1 MAVELAV
8 CQRRRKVGPVLR
20 RPLDKFFSAVDR
32 DGYGYSR
39 FCDLYRDW
47 RGRLNPTMRQAHVAG
62 EKMFV
67 DYAGATMDENVGAI
81 IPH

>member
-1 MAVELAV
+1 MSALETLLDIGMLISSPYMDGKAYRAVH
-8 CQRRRKVGPVLR
+8 
-20 RPLDKFFSAVDR
+20 R